1 MSSTDA
7 GSPDGADGIRKPPG
21 DGHSVVVTERSEGAP
36 LRPEGLSFA
45 EIFEAHVPFLWRS
58 AVALGVPEAEADDVC
73 QEVMLVVHRKLPEF
87 DGRALRSWLYGIC
100 LRVAS
105 DYRKKARVRRER
117 PTAETPDTALGSTQ
131 LEELDARRAE
141 ARLLT
146 VLDELDDGKRDAF
159 VLFEIGELTLREIAE
174 ATDTPLQ
181 TLYSRLQAARAH
193 VRERFSSRDS
203 REGHRAAV

>member
-1 MSSTDA
+1 MSFTDA
-7 GSPDGADGIRKPPG
+7 GRPESPGGIRNSDEP
-21 DGHSVVVTERSEGAP
+21 GHSIGVTESSEDASP
-36 LRPEGLSFA
+36 RPQGLSFA
-45 EIFEAHVPFLWRS
+45 EIFEAHVPFIWRA
-58 AVALGVPEAEADDVC
+58 AVALGVPESEADDVC
-73 QEVMLVVHRKLPEF
+73 QEVMLVVHRKLTEF

-117 PTAETPDTALGSTQ
+117 PTAEPPDTVLGSTQ
-131 LEELDARRAE
+131 AEDLDARRAE
-141 ARLLT
+141 SRLLS

-181 TLYSRLQAARAH
+181 TLYSRLQAARTH
-193 VRERFSSRDS
+193 VRDRFTAHEM
-203 REGHRAAV
+203 REGARAVG

>member
-1 MSSTDA
+1 MSVPRHSSTVTESSEDA
-7 GSPDGADGIRKPPG
+7 GP
-21 DGHSVVVTERSEGAP
+21 
-36 LRPEGLSFA
+36 RPQTLSFA
-45 EIFEAHVPFLWRS
+45 RIFEEHVPFLWRA

-73 QEVMLVVHRKLPEF
+73 QEVMLVVHKKLATF
-87 DGRALRSWLYGIC
+87 DGAALKSWLYAIC

-117 PTAETPDTALGSTQ
+117 PTAEPPDAVLGSTQ
-131 LEELDARRAE
+131 LEELAARRAE
-141 ARLLT
+141 ARLLE
-146 VLDELDDGKRDAF
+146 VLAELDDEKRDAF

-193 VRERFSSRDS
+193 VRERFSA
-203 REGHRAAV
+203 RAAKEGLYAAV